1 MKIKTLTSYFFVTL
15 VLSSCIQEEALNSE
29 AAIDGCTGADVQLA
43 NINPDEKIVDVYVHQ
58 GANLAKQELIFTLPE
73 GATIKPNSS
82 KEGDSD
88 NFYNFSEEGNSRMF
102 TVTSEDGEY
111 QPTYTINIKP
121 TELPTSYHFERLLDT
136 EKLLIIS
143 SMNLRPALRKVYQK
157 FCNGPVVIRDS
168 H

>member
-102 TVTSEDGEY
+102 TVTSEDGNINP
-111 QPTYTINIKP
+111 PTPSISNRP
-121 TELPTSYHFERLLDT
+121 NCLPAITSRGCWTLK
-136 EKLLIIS
+136 KLLIIS